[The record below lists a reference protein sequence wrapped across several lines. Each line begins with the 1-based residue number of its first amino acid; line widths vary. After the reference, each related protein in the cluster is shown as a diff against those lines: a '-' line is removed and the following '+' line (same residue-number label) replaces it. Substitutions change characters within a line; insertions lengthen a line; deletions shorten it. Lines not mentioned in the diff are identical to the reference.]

1 MKEMPEDSV
10 EEVPKLDVSALI
22 VFWYLIRG
30 GQPAPA
36 EVMIDSTAVQMVV
49 DLDRYLCDTVAG
61 VDREGLTGELLRER
75 LKSLGVELVQD
86 DEHHRD
92 RELSVDATC
101 FCYSHPLLLRA
112 GQPPPD
118 PDEHKPTHTTTC
130 ICL

>member
-1 MKEMPEDSV
+1 MPEDSV

-30 GQPAPA
+30 GQPAPS
-36 EVMIDSTAVQMVV
+36 EVRIDRTAVWMAAA
-49 DLDRYLCDTVAG
+49 LDRHLCDTVEG
-61 VDREGLTGELLRER
+61 VDREGLTEELLRER

-86 DEHHRD
+86 GEHHRRD
-92 RELSVDATC
+92 RELTVDATC

-118 PDEHKPTHTTTC
+118 PDEHKPTHVTTC